1 MSGHSKWSNI
11 KNRKGAQDKKRSEA
25 FTKVAKNILTA
36 IRVGGG
42 ITNIEGNLGLKI
54 AVEKAREVNMPKEN
68 IDRLIAKFEARKANL
83 VAMIMEGY
91 GPFGVPMVI
100 ELETDNKNRTLGE
113 IKLVFRNYG
122 GSLGES
128 NSVMFQFKR
137 VGEIELGNSIPED
150 KELDLIDAGAIDFDD
165 NTILVE
171 PNDLNNLVKKME
183 DMGLSVLRSELVL
196 RSNNPVMLN
205 SEGEVEKVMDMV
217 EELEENDDVINVFA
231 GFDYKKV

>member
-25 FTKVAKNILTA
+25 FTKISKNILTA

-54 AVEKAREVNMPKEN
+54 AVEKAREANMPKEN

-83 VAMIMEGY
+83 VAMTMEGY
-91 GPFGVPMVI
+91 GPFGVPIVI

-113 IKLVFRNYG
+113 IKLIFRNYG
-122 GSLGES
+122 GNLGES

-137 VGEIELGNSIPED
+137 VGEIELENNIPED
-150 KELDLIDAGAIDFDD
+150 KELDLIDAGAIDFDE
-165 NTILVE
+165 NIILVE
-171 PNDLNNLVKKME
+171 PNDLDSLVKKIE
-183 DMGLSVLRSELVL
+183 DMGLTVIRSELVL
-196 RSNNPVMLN
+196 RSNNPTMLN
-205 SEGEVEKVMDMV
+205 SEEEIEKIMDMM